1 MEYFNGFIRIRI
13 YFDSQSL
20 YVYTLLIIIRSIQG
34 IIYERGYFYP
44 CANCVSK
51 AINQSIHY
59 NWRYWF
65 ALDREFGNIVLAAIN
80 NPLCWENKTEH
91 NVLIFAE
98 IASDA
103 LELHKQMHSSWNDLC
118 R

>member
-1 MEYFNGFIRIRI
+1 MEYFNGFIWIRI

-51 AINQSIHY
+51 AINQSSHY

-65 ALDREFGNIVLAAIN
+65 ALDREFGNIVLIAIN
-80 NPLCWENKTEH
+80 NPLCVENKTEH